1 MRRSVINDEALRESI
16 IRPVS
21 APWASP
27 TVSVSADAGDGIRA
41 TREGEFVLMAVTTD
55 RYHTRVMASPIAYQR
70 PDPVLWDPKMRTRYA
85 DFEANGFTHLD
96 RVLDDRQVRG
106 CLSEVA
112 RLGEEPE
119 LRGDE
124 RIVREKG
131 SSAVRSIFDIANLSL
146 VVSDAIEESGAAGI
160 AAEILGSQVYVHQSR
175 LNYKP
180 GFRGGAFYWHA
191 DFETW
196 HAEDGMPAPR
206 AVSASIALTDNH
218 HFNGPLMVMPGSH
231 RTFLQCVGATPPR
244 YFEESLV
251 DEIPRV
257 GVPNEQMISEQ
268 YDQHGIDVVTGAAGS
283 MTLFDSNLLH
293 ASAGNISPVP
303 RANIFVVFNSVDNAL
318 EPPYCGSAPRPEF
331 LAARR

>member
-1 MRRSVINDEALRESI
+1 MPETE
-16 IRPVS
+16 
-21 APWASP
+21 
-27 TVSVSADAGDGIRA
+27 IRA
-41 TREGEFVLMAVTTD
+41 TRGWEFVLMVVTAD
-55 RYHTRVMASPIAYQR
+55 RYHTRVTASPIAYQR
-70 PDPVLWDPKMRTRYA
+70 PDPVLWDPEMRTRYA
-85 DFEANGFTHLD
+85 DFEVNGFTHLD
-96 RVLDDRQVRG
+96 GVLDDRQVRG
-106 CLSEVA
+106 CLSEVR
-112 RLGEEPE
+112 RLGEEPA

-146 VVSDAIEESGAAGI
+146 VVSDAIEESGAAAM

-191 DFETW
+191 DFEAW

-231 RTFLQCVGATPPR
+231 RTFLQCAGATPPR

-268 YDQHGIDVVTGAAGS
+268 YDQHGIEVVTGAAGS
-283 MTLFDSNLLH
+283 MTVFDSNLLH

-318 EPPYCGSAPRPEF
+318 EPPFCGAAPRPEF